1 LKFCHFNFFCVCVE
15 HCAGTFSS
23 VLKATSL
30 FHPEHHVALKRV
42 YPTCAPGRLANE
54 MRLLR
59 RCGGAAHVTPLYGC
73 VFEPC
78 GSITLVLPFMSHIS
92 FVEYLPYFT
101 VSDTR
106 AYLRALIEALRRLKQ
121 CGVIHRDIKPNNFL
135 MSPRE
140 RKYLLV
146 DFGLAENELSRKRG
160 GAFPVPGNPAAKR
173 ARVQGDPSDGGSAGV
188 GNTGGTTTGASAG
201 TAPPLMSK
209 PAVAVA
215 PLIQPNAPR
224 AGTRGF
230 RAPEV
235 LMRSKRQ
242 SCAIDMWSAG
252 VILLAIMSGRFPFFH
267 AGDDTTALYE
277 IMCIFGSQALADMAR
292 QIGKEISVDKPVAG
306 CGLRRLVTEG
316 YAFPRDGSIPRA
328 APEDYP
334 ASAMELLARMLD
346 VDPTTRITPEDALKH
361 PFFTDAE
368 KQVDDVD
375 VIEIDAPQ
383 RSEPASGPGRVATAE
398 EVASAAAEVSNA
410 AAAEVSNAAAEATTT
425 REHDAG
431 TVDNAAAT
439 AGAAAD
445 DASAHVTP
453 DAASARVTPGAA
465 SAHVTPDATSAH
477 VTPDAASAH
486 VTPDATSAHVT
497 PDATRAPIA
506 VAESVAVAASAVADP
521 AAENS
526 STATIIGAAAA
537 ETAPPAV
544 AEPNC
549 TGGEDF
555 RP

>member
-1 LKFCHFNFFCVCVE
+1 
-15 HCAGTFSS
+15 
-23 VLKATSL
+23 
-30 FHPEHHVALKRV
+30 
-42 YPTCAPGRLANE
+42 
-54 MRLLR
+54 
-59 RCGGAAHVTPLYGC
+59 
-73 VFEPC
+73 
-78 GSITLVLPFMSHIS
+78 
-92 FVEYLPYFT
+92 
-101 VSDTR
+101 
-106 AYLRALIEALRRLKQ
+106 
-121 CGVIHRDIKPNNFL
+121 
-135 MSPRE
+135 
-140 RKYLLV
+140 
-146 DFGLAENELSRKRG
+146 
-160 GAFPVPGNPAAKR
+160 
-173 ARVQGDPSDGGSAGV
+173 
-188 GNTGGTTTGASAG
+188 
-201 TAPPLMSK
+201 
-209 PAVAVA
+209 VA

-445 DASAHVTP
+445 DASA
-453 DAASARVTPGAA
+453 RVTPGAA
-465 SAHVTPDATSAH
+465 SAHVTPDAAAAH
-477 VTPDAASAH
+477 VTPDAA
-486 VTPDATSAHVT
+486 SAHVT